1 MLTSVRGAGR
11 ATLLVSL
18 AFLGACQGKGAA
30 PRISADS
37 TAFYR
42 DQVASLTTVSAQ
54 KDSLMIE
61 LSETTKLITDVSAE
75 LATIKTTKP
84 TTPVVAG
91 EGVKTDARAEMLA
104 QVRQLTS
111 RVRESEQRLAV
122 SRQRVERL
130 AGTNDSLRTALA
142 AYANTITELQGVVES
157 QKETIRT
164 LNEQIA
170 SLTGQVTTLSQQK
183 AVLTDTVGA
192 LSTRENEVFYIV
204 GTKQDLVSRGVVT
217 QEGGTRVLVVTRVGE
232 TLVPARVLDPAQFT
246 RADRRTLS
254 EIAMPKADQEYRI
267 VSRHDL
273 AYAEAPTMN
282 KGKFKGALRIT
293 SPQQFWSAS
302 KYLIIVEN

>member
-1 MLTSVRGAGR
+1 MMTSIRGAAR
-11 ATLLVSL
+11 AILTVSL
-18 AFLGACQGKGAA
+18 VALAACQGKGAP

-37 TAFYR
+37 TAYYR

-54 KDSLMIE
+54 KDSLMLE

-84 TTPVVAG
+84 TAPVVAG

-111 RVRESEQRLAV
+111 RVKENEQRLAA
-122 SRQRVERL
+122 SRRRVEAL
-130 AGTNDSLRTALA
+130 SGTNDSLRTALA

-170 SLTGQVTTLSQQK
+170 SLTGQVATLSQEK
-183 AVLTDTVGA
+183 AVLTDTVSA
-192 LSTRENEVFYIV
+192 LTGRENEVYYVI
-204 GTKQDLVSRGVVT
+204 GTKQELVSRGVVT

-246 RADRRTLS
+246 KADLRTLS
-254 EIAMPKADQEYRI
+254 EIAMPKADKEYRI
-267 VSRHDL
+267 ISRHDL

-293 SPQQFWSAS
+293 SPRQFWAAS